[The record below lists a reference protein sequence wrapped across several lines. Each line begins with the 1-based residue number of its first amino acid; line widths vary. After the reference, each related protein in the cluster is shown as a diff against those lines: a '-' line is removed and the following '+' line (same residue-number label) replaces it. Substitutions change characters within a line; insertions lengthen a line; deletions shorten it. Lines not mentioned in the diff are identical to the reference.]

1 MTFRCTLIFCCPC
14 CRRSRKQQDIDDDK
28 DMQGVPEEAP
38 LAPDAMHTEGI
49 AMDLDAIIAE
59 EELAAQGPLAGKLL
73 HWRCFTWY
81 VLRGDSTMS
90 GK

>member
-1 MTFRCTLIFCCPC
+1 M
-14 CRRSRKQQDIDDDK
+14 
-28 DMQGVPEEAP
+28 PEAAP

-73 HWRCFTWY
+73 PWRCFTAQGCALWRLNS
-81 VLRGDSTMS
+81 VWQVR
-90 GK
+90 